1 MSNRP
6 NPHQNAPSRAVAKA
20 RGSSDRTGLL
30 ALLALIPIYLW
41 VVGVVLVAGVAVV
54 VLASSGG
61 GNSAVAD
68 QVQPVT
74 VTGEHLPALP
84 EGGDD
89 PAVGQTAPTLEGHNF
104 TGEPVTIGGESDQ
117 PSIVVFVA
125 HWCPHC
131 QSEVPRLVEWRAD
144 GTIPDDI
151 TLAAVATSTQEV
163 QPNYPPQAWLEREQW
178 PGTVLADSEGSDA
191 AEAYGVTAFPFFV
204 ALNADGTVAARGSG
218 ELDQQGIDDLVASLE
233 QPS

>member
-6 NPHQNAPSRAVAKA
+6 NTRQGAQSRAVAKA
-20 RGSSDRTGLL
+20 RGTERTGLL
-30 ALLALIPIYLW
+30 ALLALVPLTVW
-41 VVGVVLVAGVAVV
+41 VVGLIIVALIAVV
-54 VLASSGG
+54 VVASS
-61 GNSAVAD
+61 SRDTAVAG

-74 VTGEHLPALP
+74 VTGEHLPPLP
-84 EGGDD
+84 DSGDD
-89 PAVGQTAPTLEGHNF
+89 PAVGQTAPTLQGHTF
-104 TGEPVTIGGESDQ
+104 TGEPVTIGGQSDQ
-117 PSIVVFVA
+117 PTIVVFVA

-151 TLAAVATSTQEV
+151 GLAAVATSTQEV

-178 PGTVLADSEGSDA
+178 PGTVLADSEGGDA

-204 ALNADGTVAARGSG
+204 ALHADGTVAARGSG
-218 ELDQQGIDDLVASLE
+218 ELDQQGIEDLVASLE
-233 QPS
+233 QPQ